1 MKKRKNYILLLLL
14 LCQTVVWAQ
23 GTDRVAA
30 IREKLFN
37 PDSKDVLVVSHRGDW
52 RNACENSVEAV
63 RNASRMGVDI
73 VEIDLGRTKDGEL
86 IVMLPHFPIS
96 STNFLRVE
104 AECPIQLFFPKLWLI
119 LWA

>member
-30 IREKLFN
+30 ISQKQFN
-37 PDSKDVLVVSHRGDW
+37 PDSKDELVVSHRGDW

-86 IVMLPHFPIS
+86 IVMHDDKVDRTTTGKGFGKDLSLADI
-96 STNFLRVE
+96 
-104 AECPIQLFFPKLWLI
+104 
-119 LWA
+119 

>member
-37 PDSKDVLVVSHRGDW
+37 PDSKDVLVVSHR
-52 RNACENSVEAV
+52 E
-63 RNASRMGVDI
+63 
-73 VEIDLGRTKDGEL
+73 TGEMPVKIL
-86 IVMLPHFPIS
+86 
-96 STNFLRVE
+96 LR
-104 AECPIQLFFPKLWLI
+104 Q
-119 LWA
+119 

>member
-37 PDSKDVLVVSHRGDW
+37 PDSKD
-52 RNACENSVEAV
+52 
-63 RNASRMGVDI
+63 
-73 VEIDLGRTKDGEL
+73 GETGEMPVKIL
-86 IVMLPHFPIS
+86 
-96 STNFLRVE
+96 LR
-104 AECPIQLFFPKLWLI
+104 Q
-119 LWA
+119 

>member
-52 RNACENSVEAV
+52 RNA
-63 RNASRMGVDI
+63 
-73 VEIDLGRTKDGEL
+73 
-86 IVMLPHFPIS
+86 
-96 STNFLRVE
+96 
-104 AECPIQLFFPKLWLI
+104 
-119 LWA
+119 